1 MKMAGAMHPPF
12 SLFLPEEKK
21 KTGRARSKREKEV
34 RGDDAGARLNDWPK
48 PGMTSPRRSQT
59 GAGGPR
65 LGVFLFPLSLA
76 GSRIG
81 PADGAGPIRL
91 LVSGSEKSSW
101 SVRSRTNPRSIQLR
115 AEKSFL
121 ASASHSGAPPSFA
134 SLLLFLFW
142 TVHGPFS
149 RFLLEEKE
157 KMGGAKDQPSSWLKF
172 PPAR

>member
-1 MKMAGAMHPPF
+1 MKMAGPLHPPF
-12 SLFLPEEKK
+12 SLFLPEEKE

-76 GSRIG
+76 GNRIG
-81 PADGAGPIRL
+81 LADGAGPIRL
-91 LVSGSEKSSW
+91 LVSVSENSSW

-121 ASASHSGAPPSFA
+121 ASASHSGAPPSFV
-134 SLLLFLFW
+134 SYFFFSF
-142 TVHGPFS
+142 GPCTA
-149 RFLLEEKE
+149 RFLIFFWKKKRKWGVQRTSHLH
-157 KMGGAKDQPSSWLKF
+157 G
-172 PPAR
+172 

>member
-1 MKMAGAMHPPF
+1 MQCTPHF
-12 SLFLPEEKK
+12 LFFFQKKKRKRAVHGPKEKK
-21 KTGRARSKREKEV
+21 KYETKDE
-34 RGDDAGARLNDWPK
+34 GARLNDWPK

-76 GSRIG
+76 GNRIG
-81 PADGAGPIRL
+81 LADGAGPIRL
-91 LVSGSEKSSW
+91 LVSVSENSSW
-101 SVRSRTNPRSIQLR
+101 SIRSRTNPRSIQLR

-121 ASASHSGAPPSFA
+121 ASANHSGAPPSFA

-149 RFLLEEKE
+149 LFLLEEKE
-157 KMGGAKDQPSSWLKF
+157 KMGGAKHQPSSWLKF